1 LKLSAN
7 AKLMRCGQALTIVAA
22 FLFASDISGA
32 LAQNVSP
39 TPVPRVRPAATV
51 APIDVDATPPP
62 LPRNSPTP
70 AAVLDL
76 SAFATGR
83 VVLPNVPV
91 TATTG
96 IVPSEAFSLTMPPP
110 PVPAIRLRAGTVN
123 IALLGVDTRP
133 LQGGRLTDVIMLAS
147 IDPYAP
153 AVTLLSIPRDTLV
166 YVPGHRMDKVNTAFA
181 RGPEV
186 FRQTIKYNFGL
197 DVHYHAAVN
206 FAGLVNA
213 VDILGGL
220 EIVATCP
227 LYQIFPKDPYYLA
240 DPTAPLTVTT
250 TYTDTFTGEVWAPG
264 QRVPTLTIAIP
275 RAGVYKLNGLQTL
288 AYVRARAGVRGG
300 DVDRMRRAQQVVRAL
315 ISQARQQ
322 GILTI
327 TRLPALYAQ
336 FRRHVQTDLT
346 LEQIVSLA
354 LQADRLG
361 DVALRSRHLD
371 EVGMTGAVLEPVGA
385 VLIPNRENIAPYLQR
400 ALNAPLNQRAGEG
413 IPVEVWNAT
422 GWRNFGLVAAER
434 LRDLG
439 FSVLS
444 VQDTTEVYTQ
454 TKVIDF
460 TTTRKGSAIPL
471 LERALNLRPDSVIAQ
486 PSRSRFHYRI
496 VAGQDFEACYHKTT
510 PANIRYAPRP
520 TPTATAIPAVI
531 TPAPERA
538 TDE

>member
-1 LKLSAN
+1 
-7 AKLMRCGQALTIVAA
+7 
-22 FLFASDISGA
+22 
-32 LAQNVSP
+32 
-39 TPVPRVRPAATV
+39 
-51 APIDVDATPPP
+51 
-62 LPRNSPTP
+62 
-70 AAVLDL
+70 
-76 SAFATGR
+76 
-83 VVLPNVPV
+83 
-91 TATTG
+91 
-96 IVPSEAFSLTMPPP
+96 
-110 PVPAIRLRAGTVN
+110 
-123 IALLGVDTRP
+123 
-133 LQGGRLTDVIMLAS
+133 
-147 IDPYAP
+147 
-153 AVTLLSIPRDTLV
+153 
-166 YVPGHRMDKVNTAFA
+166 
-181 RGPEV
+181 
-186 FRQTIKYNFGL
+186 
-197 DVHYHAAVN
+197 
-206 FAGLVNA
+206 
-213 VDILGGL
+213 
-220 EIVATCP
+220 
-227 LYQIFPKDPYYLA
+227 
-240 DPTAPLTVTT
+240 
-250 TYTDTFTGEVWAPG
+250 
-264 QRVPTLTIAIP
+264 
-275 RAGVYKLNGLQTL
+275 VYKLNGLQTL

-336 FRRHVQTDLT
+336 FQRHVQTDLT

-361 DVALRSRHLD
+361 DAALRSRHLD
-371 EVGMTGAVLEPVGA
+371 EVGMTDAVLEPVGA

>member
-32 LAQNVSP
+32 LVQNVSP

-62 LPRNSPTP
+62 LPRNSPAP

-133 LQGGRLTDVIMLAS
+133 LQGGRLTDVITLAS

-186 FRQTIKYNFGL
+186 FPQTIKYNFGL

-206 FAGLVNA
+206 LAGLVNA

-227 LYQIFPKDPYYLA
+227 LYQIFPKDPL
-240 DPTAPLTVTT
+240 L
-250 TYTDTFTGEVWAPG
+250 
-264 QRVPTLTIAIP
+264 
-275 RAGVYKLNGLQTL
+275 
-288 AYVRARAGVRGG
+288 
-300 DVDRMRRAQQVVRAL
+300 
-315 ISQARQQ
+315 
-322 GILTI
+322 
-327 TRLPALYAQ
+327 
-336 FRRHVQTDLT
+336 
-346 LEQIVSLA
+346 
-354 LQADRLG
+354 
-361 DVALRSRHLD
+361 SR
-371 EVGMTGAVLEPVGA
+371 
-385 VLIPNRENIAPYLQR
+385 
-400 ALNAPLNQRAGEG
+400 
-413 IPVEVWNAT
+413 
-422 GWRNFGLVAAER
+422 
-434 LRDLG
+434 
-439 FSVLS
+439 
-444 VQDTTEVYTQ
+444 
-454 TKVIDF
+454 
-460 TTTRKGSAIPL
+460 
-471 LERALNLRPDSVIAQ
+471 
-486 PSRSRFHYRI
+486 
-496 VAGQDFEACYHKTT
+496 
-510 PANIRYAPRP
+510 
-520 TPTATAIPAVI
+520 
-531 TPAPERA
+531 
-538 TDE
+538 